1 MHQRDLH
8 LPRCPPKNNTSGQLG
23 SVSQPLAQ
31 THGELKVKFI
41 SHSEGEY
48 RGILAS
54 QIGLQMG
61 KKPQKQQM

>member
-31 THGELKVKFI
+31 THGE
-41 SHSEGEY
+41 H
-48 RGILAS
+48 
-54 QIGLQMG
+54 
-61 KKPQKQQM
+61 